1 MMPYTQVMITS
12 SFHAVVLA
20 FLLSV
25 SHGILKYASSKEHG
39 SFIDLISS
47 QWHLIILA
55 LSMYG
60 IVFLYYLFIL
70 RSNPISSLYP
80 IYTGLS
86 IFFVSFMGYFIFN
99 EPISTQN
106 IVGTFLIITG
116 VLITGGILHQ

>member
-1 MMPYTQVMITS
+1 MITS
-12 SFHAVVLA
+12 SFHTVVLA

-25 SHGILKYASSKEHG
+25 SHGILKYASSKKHD

-106 IVGTFLIITG
+106 IVGIVLIITG
-116 VLITGGILHQ
+116 VLITGGVLHQ

>member
-12 SFHAVVLA
+12 SFHAAVLA

-25 SHGILKYASSKEHG
+25 SHGILKYASSKKHG

-106 IVGTFLIITG
+106 IVGIVLIITG
-116 VLITGGILHQ
+116 VLITGGVLHR

>member
-1 MMPYTQVMITS
+1 MMPYTQFMITS
-12 SFHAVVLA
+12 SFHAAVLA

-25 SHGILKYASSKEHG
+25 SHGILKYASSKKHD

-106 IVGTFLIITG
+106 IIGIVLIITG
-116 VLITGGILHQ
+116 VLITGGVLHQ